1 MNFRK
6 NISDNLSICLSL
18 ACILHCIALPL
29 LIIILPT
36 FSSFW
41 INNENVHVIL
51 VILAIPISL
60 FAMTKSL
67 TKHHN
72 YKCIFLGLIII
83 IFVSCLLQTPTR
95 IENATF
101 INNSILQQKF
111 DKQIS
116 KLDNMIKRMDNTL
129 SNIN

>member
-1 MNFRK
+1 ME
-6 NISDNLSICLSL
+6 L
-18 ACILHCIALPL
+18 
-29 LIIILPT
+29 
-36 FSSFW
+36 
-41 INNENVHVIL
+41 
-51 VILAIPISL
+51 
-60 FAMTKSL
+60 
-67 TKHHN
+67 KH

-129 SNIN
+129 NNI